1 MTGPVSSLYEGVVLH
16 RRLRPRKHQLRYR
29 VFFLLLDLDEIA
41 NLDRRLKLF
50 SRNKRNFFT
59 FHDRDYGSG
68 SGEPLKAQ
76 LTAILEKAGIET
88 EEGKILV
95 LTMPRV
101 LGYAFNPLNVYFCY
115 RKDGSLAATV
125 YEVNNTF
132 GQRHSYAL
140 PVERTETGEAAVQR
154 CPKSFYVSPFMD
166 MAMTYEFRLRS
177 PGERVSLSI
186 TGSDADGRLIVASLS
201 SRRRPLT
208 DWTLVRAF
216 IRSPFLGHKV
226 FAGIHWEALWIWAKG
241 IRIRR
246 RPLPPDKSITFPGT
260 VAGPAKM
267 GDQCIKTGSYSIRKQ
282 TALLAGTETDQ
293 GSS

>member
-1 MTGPVSSLYEGVVLH
+1 MTGPGSSLYEGVVLH

-29 VFFLLLDLDEIA
+29 VFFLLLDLEEIA

-115 RKDGSLAATV
+115 RRDGSLAATV

-140 PVERTETGEAAVQR
+140 PVERSETRRSGGPTLPQ
-154 CPKSFYVSPFMD
+154 
-166 MAMTYEFRLRS
+166 EFLRL
-177 PGERVSLSI
+177 PVH
-186 TGSDADGRLIVASLS
+186 
-201 SRRRPLT
+201 
-208 DWTLVRAF
+208 
-216 IRSPFLGHKV
+216 GH
-226 FAGIHWEALWIWAKG
+226 GNDI
-241 IRIRR
+241 
-246 RPLPPDKSITFPGT
+246 
-260 VAGPAKM
+260 
-267 GDQCIKTGSYSIRKQ
+267 
-282 TALLAGTETDQ
+282 
-293 GSS
+293 

>member
-1 MTGPVSSLYEGVVLH
+1 MTGPGSSLYEGVVLH

-29 VFFLLLDLDEIA
+29 VFFLLLDLEEIA

-76 LTAILEKAGIET
+76 VTAILEKAGIET

-125 YEVNNTF
+125 YEVNNTLASATVTPSLSR
-132 GQRHSYAL
+132 GAR
-140 PVERTETGEAAVQR
+140 RAAKR
-154 CPKSFYVSPFMD
+154 
-166 MAMTYEFRLRS
+166 RS
-177 PGERVSLSI
+177 NAAPRVSTSPR
-186 TGSDADGRLIVASLS
+186 S
-201 SRRRPLT
+201 
-208 DWTLVRAF
+208 WT
-216 IRSPFLGHKV
+216 
-226 FAGIHWEALWIWAKG
+226 W
-241 IRIRR
+241 
-246 RPLPPDKSITFPGT
+246 
-260 VAGPAKM
+260 
-267 GDQCIKTGSYSIRKQ
+267 Q
-282 TALLAGTETDQ
+282 
-293 GSS
+293 